1 MIVKKALNHVFLQLL
16 VLLVFDQSSVLV
28 YPPSLLVSI
37 CIVFN
42 IWEMKTWTTHHVVLR
57 FYCNGTRLDW
67 AGHERFL
74 STSTN

>member
-1 MIVKKALNHVFLQLL
+1 MIVKKAINDVFLQLL

-42 IWEMKTWTTHHVVLR
+42 IWESENMDNPSCGAKI
-57 FYCNGTRLDW
+57 
-67 AGHERFL
+67 
-74 STSTN
+74 